1 MAMCSDRLSAP
12 AVAQPSPVL
21 PCTHTHL
28 LILPVCLDPQLYMP
42 SLRPL
47 GASCL
52 PLVTCSI
59 GVESRAGRVT
69 MGLVP

>member
-12 AVAQPSPVL
+12 AVARVPPVL
-21 PCTHTHL
+21 PRTHIHL
-28 LILPVCLDPQLYMP
+28 LILLVCLGPQLYTP

-52 PLVTCSI
+52 PLVMCSI
-59 GVESRAGRVT
+59 GVESKAGRVT

>member
-1 MAMCSDRLSAP
+1 MAMCADRLSAP
-12 AVAQPSPVL
+12 AVAQRPPVL

-28 LILPVCLDPQLYMP
+28 LILPVCLGPQLYTP

-52 PLVTCSI
+52 PLVMCGI
-59 GVESRAGRVT
+59 GVESRTGRVA